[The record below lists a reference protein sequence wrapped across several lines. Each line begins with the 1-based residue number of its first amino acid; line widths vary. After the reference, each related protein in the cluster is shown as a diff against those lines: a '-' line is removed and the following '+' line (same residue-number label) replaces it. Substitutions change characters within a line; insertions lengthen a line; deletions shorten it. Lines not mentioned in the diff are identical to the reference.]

1 MYSESVDDNSI
12 SWKLKYMFVKW
23 YLSLDAENESDSE
36 DDEDDEDGEDEGFR
50 IEDAEYFED
59 QEDYPNWD

>member
-1 MYSESVDDNSI
+1 MDIDDNSI

-23 YLSLDAENESDSE
+23 YLSLDVENYDSENE
-36 DDEDDEDGEDEGFR
+36 DDEDEGFR
-50 IEDAEYFED
+50 IEDVEYFED